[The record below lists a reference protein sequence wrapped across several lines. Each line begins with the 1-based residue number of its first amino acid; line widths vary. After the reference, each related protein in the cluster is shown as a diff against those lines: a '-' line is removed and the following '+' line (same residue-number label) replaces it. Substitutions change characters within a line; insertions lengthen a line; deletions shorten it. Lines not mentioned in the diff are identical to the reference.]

1 MTQRDDDCHPRRTQL
16 PNGLTIL
23 SEELPGRRSLALG
36 VWLKTGARDEPPSLV
51 GVSHFLEHMLFKGT
65 ERRSA
70 FDIANSLESRGGQL
84 DAFTTREY
92 VCYYARCLEE
102 HADLSLDVLA
112 DIVGHSTLPDDE
124 IEREKS
130 VVREEIQSYE
140 DNPEEKVADVLAEAL
155 WGADPLG
162 WPILGTLESLE
173 ALRSGEVRRF
183 YRQRYG
189 ARSLVLTAA
198 GRVDHEWLVDRVRS
212 LFDIS
217 GGDGLALAGTPRA
230 QAPKTLYVE
239 REVTQAYLALGQPA
253 VPQGDPRRYALA
265 VLNAIVGGGMSSRLF
280 QSVRETAALAYS
292 IYSSLDFFRDA
303 GTLSIFL
310 GVRPERAAEALRRV
324 AEELN
329 RFRREGPSEEEME
342 AGRSQIRGNLIL
354 GQESVTNHM
363 THLAMDE
370 LYHGHHVPLD
380 DHLERVAAVTTAEVT
395 ELAQEFLRPE
405 SYTLAAVGPEG
416 AGNEMAK
423 GWHVG

>member
-1 MTQRDDDCHPRRTQL
+1 MNARVDDCHPQRTQL
-16 PNGLTIL
+16 SNGLTIL
-23 SEELPGRRSLALG
+23 SEALPGRRSLALG

-65 ERRSA
+65 ESRTA
-70 FDIANSLESRGGQL
+70 YEIANSLESRGGQL

-102 HADLSLDVLA
+102 HGDLALDVLS
-112 DIVGHSTLPDDE
+112 DIVVHSTLPDDE

-140 DNPEEKVADVLAEAL
+140 DNPEEKVADVLAEGL

-173 ALRSGEVRRF
+173 SLRSGEVRRF

-189 ARSLVLTAA
+189 PRSLVITAS
-198 GRVDHEWLVDRVRS
+198 GKVDHAWLVDSVGR
-212 LFDIS
+212 LFDSS
-217 GGDGLALAGTPRA
+217 GGDGSHAGGPPRALAPRIM
-230 QAPKTLYVE
+230 YIE
-239 REVTQAYLALGQPA
+239 REVTQTYLALGRPA

-310 GVRPERAAEALRRV
+310 GVRPERANEALRRV

-329 RFRREGPSEEEME
+329 RFRREGPSEEEMQ

-370 LYHGHHVPLD
+370 LYHGRHIPLD
-380 DHLERVAAVTTAEVT
+380 DHLDRVAAVTTKEVT
-395 ELAQEFLRPE
+395 DLAQEYLRPE
-405 SYTLAAVGPEG
+405 SYTLAAVGPEN
-416 AGNEMAK
+416 AGNELVKA
-423 GWHVG
+423 WPL

>member
-1 MTQRDDDCHPRRTQL
+1 MSARADDCHPERTQL
-16 PNGLTIL
+16 TNGLTVL

-36 VWLKTGARDEPPSLV
+36 VWLKTGARDEPPTLV

-65 ERRSA
+65 ERRTA
-70 FDIANSLESRGGQL
+70 YDIANSLESRGGQL

-102 HADLSLDVLA
+102 HGDLALDVLS
-112 DIVGHSTLPDDE
+112 DIVGHSTLPDEE

-140 DNPEEKVADVLAEAL
+140 DNPEEKVADVLSEAL

-173 ALRSGEVRRF
+173 GLRSSEVRRF

-189 ARSLVLTAA
+189 PRSLVITAA
-198 GRVDHEWLVDRVRS
+198 GRVDHAWLAEKVSS
-212 LFDIS
+212 LFDSS
-217 GGDGLALAGTPRA
+217 GGDGTHGAGPPKPLSPRVA
-230 QAPKTLYVE
+230 SIE
-239 REVTQAYLALGQPA
+239 REVAQTYLALGRPA

-310 GVRPERAAEALRRV
+310 GVRPERAGEALRRV

-329 RFRREGPSEEEME
+329 RFRREGPSEEEMQ

-370 LYHGHHVPLD
+370 LYHGHHIPLD
-380 DHLERVAAVTTAEVT
+380 DHLEKVAAVTTREVT
-395 ELAQEFLRPE
+395 DLAQEYLRPE
-405 SYTLAAVGPEG
+405 SYTLAAVAPEG
-416 AGNEMAK
+416 AESELAK
-423 GWHVG
+423 AWPL